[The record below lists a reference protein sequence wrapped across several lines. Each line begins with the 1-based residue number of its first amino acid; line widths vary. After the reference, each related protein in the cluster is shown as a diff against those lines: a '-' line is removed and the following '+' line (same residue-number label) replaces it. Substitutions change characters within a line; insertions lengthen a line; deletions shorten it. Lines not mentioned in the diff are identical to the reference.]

1 MPTTNS
7 VNLCFLWQAVD
18 DPMERLPVAWMFSRS
33 SSPFGCR
40 SFVFFSRLEGCMRL
54 LRKQLKEHTKQ
65 GVTEDQ
71 ATFWRPNTKTCRF
84 LIVKVARVAEKG
96 HLLVWK
102 HLFEELLSLGSV
114 LSWFPSKLAARNHR
128 LHTLALAADQK
139 PISGVR
145 KPMTDPWDERP
156 MDRSSDLLTKVFALL
171 WACYCLR
178 QARACWG
185 SDPDGTWGIFLE
197 RLQVILVT
205 WWFNKRVG
213 KGMVKGRSLE
223 QRYLW
228 CKLGWAMCNFM
239 NLNIYF
245 LLQLDCYMFC
255 HHWYYV
261 NHSAIVELCDQIRLG
276 SAWNTDC
283 HDVPSV
289 PGRYSRLVVPRF
301 INRNLEGSLYEAG
314 ERRHPNESLPA
325 WCPSASGVKWVSGPW
340 RRVSLKRF
348 REETLVRTYR
358 LQ

>member
-114 LSWFPSKLAARNHR
+114 LSRFPSKLAARNHR

-223 QRYLW
+223 QR
-228 CKLGWAMCNFM
+228 
-239 NLNIYF
+239 
-245 LLQLDCYMFC
+245 
-255 HHWYYV
+255 
-261 NHSAIVELCDQIRLG
+261 
-276 SAWNTDC
+276 
-283 HDVPSV
+283 
-289 PGRYSRLVVPRF
+289 
-301 INRNLEGSLYEAG
+301 
-314 ERRHPNESLPA
+314 
-325 WCPSASGVKWVSGPW
+325 
-340 RRVSLKRF
+340 
-348 REETLVRTYR
+348 
-358 LQ
+358 